1 MKRTLAILVALSA
14 VAWSVT
20 ASANVNKTDLVIGR
34 LSKPEACFVQIDL
47 KAVEMNLFNGQ
58 EKLRIGTTDIT
69 TFAPLQA
76 AGKSIAV
83 GKSVLVGSEAFKTE
97 AAFEPDITIA
107 DAACRNFVGG
117 ALVEML
123 GSFGPVS
130 GELKLRDDFSEL
142 DVVGAA
148 LLLHLE
154 TEAYKVKSLAGEKEI
169 GKTGGSSSGTSGTTS
184 SGGTT
189 SGGTTSGGASSGT
202 TSGSSSTPPAEGS
215 DGGCAIGRP
224 NDSAPAWGGTI
235 AMIALAVGARLARR
249 RA

>member
-1 MKRTLAILVALSA
+1 MKRTLASLLALSA
-14 VAWSVT
+14 FAWSVT
-20 ASANVNKTDLVIGR
+20 ASANVNKTELVVGR

-58 EKLRIGTTDIT
+58 EKLRVGTTDVT

-76 AGKSIAV
+76 AGKSVAV

-97 AAFEPDITIA
+97 ASFEPDITVA
-107 DAACRNFVGG
+107 DAMCRNMVGG

-154 TEAYKVKSLAGEKEI
+154 TESYKVKSLAGEKEI
-169 GKTGGSSSGTSGTTS
+169 GKIGGSSSGTSGATS
-184 SGGTT
+184 SGGT
-189 SGGTTSGGASSGT
+189 SGGTSSGGTSGT
-202 TSGSSSTPPAEGS
+202 TSGSTAPPPAEGS
-215 DGGCAIGRP
+215 DGGCAIRRS
-224 NDSAPAWGGTI
+224 NDSAPAWGSTI
-235 AMIALAVGARLARR
+235 AMIALAVATRLRRR

>member
-1 MKRTLAILVALSA
+1 MKRTLASLLALSA
-14 VAWSVT
+14 FAWSVT
-20 ASANVNKTDLVIGR
+20 ASANVNKSELVVGR

-47 KAVEMNLFNGQ
+47 KVEEMNLFNGQ

>member
-1 MKRTLAILVALSA
+1 MKRTLAALLALSA
-14 VAWSVT
+14 FAWSVT
-20 ASANVNKTDLVIGR
+20 ASANVNKTELVIGR

-47 KAVEMNLFNGQ
+47 KAVEMNLYNGQ
-58 EKLRIGTTDIT
+58 EKLRVGTTDVT

-76 AGKSIAV
+76 AGKSVAV
-83 GKSVLVGSEAFKTE
+83 GKSVLVGSESFKTE
-97 AAFEPDITIA
+97 AAFEPDITVA
-107 DAACRNFVGG
+107 DAMCRNFVGG

-154 TEAYKVKSLAGEKEI
+154 TESYRVKSLAGEKEI

-189 SGGTTSGGASSGT
+189 SGGTSSGGTSGT
-202 TSGSSSTPPAEGS
+202 TGGTSAPPPAEGS
-215 DGGCAIGRP
+215 DGGCTIGRT
-224 NDSAPAWGGTI
+224 NDSAPAWGSTFAI
-235 AMIALAVGARLARR
+235 LALAVGARLRRR